1 MDEPGVLEE
10 CTLRGLDGRSIG
22 GRAACAGE
30 EWSRESDRS
39 ASQISHRSNFA
50 VTQHYQNNALR
61 EPPSLIA
68 LCLPLIDSVPVFYV
82 LPPPRD
88 GCAAPPIPI
97 VRALWTTTP
106 STTCTSS
113 CSTSRVALFAPP
125 SAPYPTRACST
136 YSYVRRVTDS
146 VHATAQGGRTI
157 NNPPTYRRGMP
168 PHEYTYYLVLLT
180 ADSRLGV
187 RPFALK

>member
-1 MDEPGVLEE
+1 MG
-10 CTLRGLDGRSIG
+10 IG
-22 GRAACAGE
+22 PFCVPNQ
-30 EWSRESDRS
+30 SS
-39 ASQISHRSNFA
+39 FA
-50 VTQHYQNNALR
+50 VRSRPHRRPASRHLHPTINALR

-68 LCLPLIDSVPVFYV
+68 LCLPLVDSVPVFYV

-88 GCAAPPIPI
+88 GRAAPPIPI

-136 YSYVRRVTDS
+136 YSYVRRVTDG
-146 VHATAQGGRTI
+146 VYATAQGGRTI

-187 RPFALK
+187 RPFTLK